1 MFSTRQL
8 TASTPVPHGP
18 VAYRR
23 QIRRYGPFVGLIAPA
38 ITLLAAVLVWRIWP
52 CSGSACV
59 KSAESGWVL
68 ASMAVPTALLVGFPL
83 ENGTLRLLAAGVG
96 AVALWLGVGAWAARR
111 SARYPVAGWREYW
124 SEYLWLLIPVWGGTV
139 AALLIMRYLAL

>member
-8 TASTPVPHGP
+8 GASTPVPQGP

-38 ITLLAAVLVWRIWP
+38 VTLLAAVLVWRIWP

-83 ENGTLRLLAAGVG
+83 ETGTLRLLAAGVG

-124 SEYLWLLIPVWGGTV
+124 SEYLWLLIPVWGGTI

>member
-1 MFSTRQL
+1 M
-8 TASTPVPHGP
+8 TAYTPVPQGP

-23 QIRRYGPFVGLIAPA
+23 QVRRYGPFVGLILPA
-38 ITLLAAVLVWRIWP
+38 ATLLAAVLVWRIWP
-52 CSGSACV
+52 CAGSACV

-68 ASMAVPTALLVGFPL
+68 ASLAVPTALLVGFPL
-83 ENGTLRLLAAGVG
+83 ENGTLRLCIAGAG

>member
-8 TASTPVPHGP
+8 GASTPVPQGP

-38 ITLLAAVLVWRIWP
+38 VTLLAAVLVWRIWP

-124 SEYLWLLIPVWGGTV
+124 SEYLWLLIPVWGGTI

>member
-8 TASTPVPHGP
+8 GASTPVPQGP

-38 ITLLAAVLVWRIWP
+38 VTLLAAVLVWRIWP

-68 ASMAVPTALLVGFPL
+68 ASMAVPTAQLVGFPL
-83 ENGTLRLLAAGVG
+83 ENGTLRQLAAGVG

-124 SEYLWLLIPVWGGTV
+124 SEYLWLLIPVWGGTI